1 MASRKKRRAEEPKEL
16 TRKQIRQNARVD
28 DRNRKIILFTGI
40 TVGIALLFV
49 IAGIVYQFAVIPNSA
64 LATVENDKIQTQDF
78 WKRVRFQ
85 QNQLQNQLVQY
96 TDLERQFGSQGFFAS
111 QISQLEG
118 TLSSPYSLGVQVLDQ
133 MINETIIRKEADAR
147 GLTVTDAEI
156 DDALRAQVAS
166 GEGAI
171 TVAQA
176 TETAEANAAATTTAA
191 SWTPTPTPAVS
202 ASAEVTPTEAAPTAE
217 PLPTRPIIT
226 DEGYQEGLTKLET
239 NLKDI
244 AGLTLAEYR
253 ELVRVQLLSRKLQEV
268 IGEEKA
274 PAVEE
279 QVHARHILL
288 RVITP
293 QPTPTPLAQ
302 GEPTPEPTLTP
313 TPLAEGEPTP
323 TPTPAPRDDAATL
336 ALAQELRQRLVD
348 GEDFATL
355 AEEYSDDSG
364 SAINGGDLGWFGRG
378 TMVPA
383 FEEAAFALAPN
394 EISEPVAT
402 DFGYHIIQVLERD
415 DQRPKEESL
424 LQQERAQAFDD
435 WLRERVA
442 AASITRPDDIL
453 SKLPSD
459 LKTGLLPASATQ

>member
-1 MASRKKRRAEEPKEL
+1 MASRKKRRVEEPKEL
-16 TRKQIRQNARVD
+16 TRKQIRHNARVE

-40 TVGIALLFV
+40 TIGVALLFV
-49 IAGIVYQFAVIPNSA
+49 LAGIIYQFAVIPNSA
-64 LATVENDKIQTQDF
+64 LATVGEDKIQTQDF

-85 QNQLQNQLVQY
+85 QNQLQNQLIQY
-96 TDLERQFGSQGFFAS
+96 TDLERQFGNQGFFTS

-133 MINETIIRKEADAR
+133 MVNESIIRKEADAR

-156 DDALRAQVAS
+156 DDALREQVAA

-176 TETAEANAAATTTAA
+176 TQTAEANAAATATAA
-191 SWTPTPTPAVS
+191 EWTPTPAPTVS
-202 ASAEVTPTEAAPTAE
+202 ASTEVTPTEAAPTAE

-226 DEGYQEGLTKLET
+226 DEGYQEGRTKLET
-239 NLKDI
+239 NLKDV

-253 ELVRVQLLSRKLQEV
+253 ELIRVQLLTRKLQEI
-268 IGEEKA
+268 IGEENV

-293 QPTPTPLAQ
+293 QPTPTPLAE

-313 TPLAEGEPTP
+313 TPLPEGAPTP
-323 TPTPAPRDDAATL
+323 IPTPAPRDDAATL

-348 GEDFATL
+348 GEDFAAL
-355 AEEYSDDSG
+355 AEEYSDDTG
-364 SAINGGDLGWFGRG
+364 SAVNGGDLGWFGRG
-378 TMVPA
+378 AMVPA

-402 DFGYHIIQVLERD
+402 DYGYHIIQVLEKD
-415 DQRPKEESL
+415 DQRPKEEGA
-424 LQQERAQAFDD
+424 LQQQRAQAFDD
-435 WLRERVA
+435 WLREQVA

-453 SKLPSD
+453 SKMPSN
-459 LKTGLLPASATQ
+459 LQTGLLPASATQ